1 MSVFVLGD
9 MMIEFLDIL
18 KNTLIAFLLLTPFIA
33 YSIQYKFKFSLI
45 KVYIITCILCYLLI
59 VGASNVTDSYLE
71 AVLRTYDL
79 DGNDFFDE
87 SELTPDAKIAM
98 NNVTNDTGRAMAI
111 FTGAIISPIFVAIGF
126 GVSFMIEKCIKFLSK
141 KTI

>member
-1 MSVFVLGD
+1 MVELVLYHILGSVG
-9 MMIEFLDIL
+9 I
-18 KNTLIAFLLLTPFIA
+18 
-33 YSIQYKFKFSLI
+33 
-45 KVYIITCILCYLLI
+45 CYLLI
-59 VGASNVTDSYLE
+59 VITSSVTDSYLE

-79 DGNDFFDE
+79 NGDDFFDE

-126 GVSFMIEKCIKFLSK
+126 VLSFIMK
-141 KTI
+141 KII

>member
-1 MSVFVLGD
+1 
-9 MMIEFLDIL
+9 MIEFLYIL
-18 KNTLIAFLLLTPFIA
+18 KNTLIVFLLLMPFIA
-33 YSIQYKFKFSLI
+33 YGIQYKFKFSLI

-98 NNVTNDTGRAMAI
+98 QNVTNDTGRAMAI

-126 GVSFMIEKCIKFLSK
+126 GLSFIIEKFIRIFIK
-141 KTI
+141 

>member
-1 MSVFVLGD
+1 
-9 MMIEFLDIL
+9 MIEFLYIL

-33 YSIQYKFKFSLI
+33 YGIQYRFKFSLI

-59 VGASNVTDSYLE
+59 VGASNVTDSHLE

-98 NNVTNDTGRAMAI
+98 QNVTNDTGRAMAI